1 MDTSLCRN
9 KNTNFKGIY
18 AGLILIAGVFIII
31 DVRYFVGNFEKVSKF
46 PKKARNHLFLVFCL
60 AIFNTE
66 KHQLMYISHFITI
79 TH

>member
-1 MDTSLCRN
+1 MIFWPTPIRKPSGF
-9 KNTNFKGIY
+9 FKS
-18 AGLILIAGVFIII
+18 GLILIAGVFIII

>member
-1 MDTSLCRN
+1 M
-9 KNTNFKGIY
+9 IY
-18 AGLILIAGVFIII
+18 SVILSVPLQTGLILIAGVFVII

-60 AIFNTE
+60 AIFKTE

-79 TH
+79 SH